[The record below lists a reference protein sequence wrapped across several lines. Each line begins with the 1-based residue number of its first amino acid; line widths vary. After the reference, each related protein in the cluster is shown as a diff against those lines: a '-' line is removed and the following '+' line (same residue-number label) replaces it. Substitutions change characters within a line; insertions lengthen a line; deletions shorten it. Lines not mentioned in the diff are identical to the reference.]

1 MTLVGPHKGI
11 KMGRCREVQRGRT
24 SGAPWVGDKRLASRS
39 LRPRYIFLPA
49 LLCNRLSLG
58 RVVRWRSTLKM
69 RRSFGRSLPVR
80 RLEAGVPG
88 RALP

>member
-24 SGAPWVGDKRLASRS
+24 SGAPWVGDKH
-39 LRPRYIFLPA
+39 PRYIFLPA